1 MKEFEFIEGSLEAQG
16 LYEGSDLQCTYSDD
30 PNFHFGCFYLVYK
43 DSDGL
48 YLMDE
53 HGCEVCGAQ
62 GLVRFRPS
70 LVQNCQINWNAP
82 VFVLSEEAEEAEQ
95 VEQVTEDK
103 PVDGYK
109 AFDLIRGLI

>member
-1 MKEFEFIEGSLEAQG
+1 MKEFEFVEGSLEAQG
-16 LYEGSDLQCTYSDD
+16 LYEGAHIQCTYSAD

-62 GLVRFRPS
+62 GLVRFRP
-70 LVQNCQINWNAP
+70 LRVNNYHKPINWNAP
-82 VFVLSEEAEEAEQ
+82 LFEVSEE
-95 VEQVTEDK
+95 DK
-103 PVDGYK
+103 SVDGYK
-109 AFDLIRGLI
+109 AFDLIKGFI